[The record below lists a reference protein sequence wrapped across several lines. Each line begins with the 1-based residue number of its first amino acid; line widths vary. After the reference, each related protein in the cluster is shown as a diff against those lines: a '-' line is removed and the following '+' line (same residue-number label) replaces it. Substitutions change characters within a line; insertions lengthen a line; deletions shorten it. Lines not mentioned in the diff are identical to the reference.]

1 MPAEGKTWQYAPV
14 TGTGR
19 EARIPQST
27 LEAQFGYR
35 CWGPR
40 QSPWLHSSVPGCH
53 LSAEPAARLLLT
65 HTASKAGEEN
75 KRRLVCR
82 LAVLA
87 EQAPC
92 CSPGTP
98 ASYPGRGQ
106 KSPPC
111 SSKLRYQRVWKK
123 AGCFLSST
131 SLLLGVPSSTK
142 SHSKCSTRF
151 CLASS
156 TQSQ

>member
-1 MPAEGKTWQYAPV
+1 MPTEGKTWQYAPV

-27 LEAQFGYR
+27 LEAQFGYC

-53 LSAEPAARLLLT
+53 LSAEPAAHLLLT
-65 HTASKAGEEN
+65 HAASKAGEEN
-75 KRRLVCR
+75 RHTLVCR

-92 CSPGTP
+92 SSPGTP
-98 ASYPGRGQ
+98 ANNLGRGH

-111 SSKLRYQRVWKK
+111 SSKLCWKK

-131 SLLLGVPSSTK
+131 SLLLGVPSSTR